1 MLFGWLSVSCYVFLY
16 RAWHRGLRLLF
27 SSVFF
32 MFVSCRSVNFK
43 RLFYLFTLRAILHTM
58 AMGLLIELHL
68 TLLIFNVWVNSS
80 PYSMAGRAVDL
91 IMIKN
96 EKIQKLMRQD
106 ILEPKISGCVTLLD
120 CR

>member
-1 MLFGWLSVSCYVFLY
+1 
-16 RAWHRGLRLLF
+16 
-27 SSVFF
+27 
-32 MFVSCRSVNFK
+32 
-43 RLFYLFTLRAILHTM
+43 M
-58 AMGLLIELHL
+58 AMELLIELHL

-80 PYSMAGRAVDL
+80 PYSMAGKVVDL

>member
-1 MLFGWLSVSCYVFLY
+1 MFE
-16 RAWHRGLRLLF
+16 
-27 SSVFF
+27 VFF
-32 MFVSCRSVNFK
+32 P
-43 RLFYLFTLRAILHTM
+43 TPRAILHAM
-58 AMGLLIELHL
+58 AMELLIELHL
-68 TLLIFNVWVNSS
+68 TLFIFNVWVNSS
-80 PYSMAGRAVDL
+80 PYSMAGKAVDL